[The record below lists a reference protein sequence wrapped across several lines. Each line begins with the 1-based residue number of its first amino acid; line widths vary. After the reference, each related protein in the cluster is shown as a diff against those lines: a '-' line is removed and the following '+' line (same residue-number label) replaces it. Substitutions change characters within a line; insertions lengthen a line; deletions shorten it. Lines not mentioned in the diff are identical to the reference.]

1 VLWMPVVLALQAVI
15 TTYDGWASP
24 VYFAEEFQEPA
35 RDLPRSLIGGVVAV
49 LALYL
54 LINAALLHVLPIP
67 VLASAQIPSADAAQ
81 AVLGHWGGTVI
92 TGVALLALLGLIN
105 TVVMAAPRILYGL
118 ARSGLL
124 PSLLAQVSAGGTP
137 VPALLATAGASAVL
151 VVAGSFEHL
160 LAIGAVFYVALP
172 LSGLAALVALRL
184 QQPDRPRPFR
194 CWGYP
199 LTPVL
204 VGVVSLAFLGA
215 AAISEPID
223 CLMAAGLGAVGVVPA
238 ALQEPQRA
246 EGFTSKFNP

>member
-1 VLWMPVVLALQAVI
+1 
-15 TTYDGWASP
+15 
-24 VYFAEEFQEPA
+24 
-35 RDLPRSLIGGVVAV
+35 VAV
-49 LALYL
+49 VALYL

-67 VLASAQIPSADAAQ
+67 VLANAQIPAADAAQ
-81 AVLGHWGGTVI
+81 AVLGRWGGTVI

-124 PSLLAQVSAGGTP
+124 PSLLAQVSAWGTP

-204 VGVVSLAFLGA
+204 VGVVSLVFLGA

-223 CLMAAGLGAVGVVPA
+223 CLLAAGLA
-238 ALQEPQRA
+238 AFGSLLSLLDRPDEA
-246 EGFTSKFNP
+246 TV